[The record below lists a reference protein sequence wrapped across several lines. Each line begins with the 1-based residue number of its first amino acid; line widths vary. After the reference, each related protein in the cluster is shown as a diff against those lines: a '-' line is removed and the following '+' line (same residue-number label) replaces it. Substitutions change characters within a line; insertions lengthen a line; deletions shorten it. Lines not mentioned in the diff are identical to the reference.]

1 MIVDL
6 QYDYNYRKKARNG
19 CSGRR
24 PVFAVKGRVNVS
36 ILSSKRLLSTR
47 PILFFSLIML
57 LKSYLAW
64 MVIFEGGP
72 SWTTLLKEIPFV
84 LIVYCLIEWFASKR
98 KLLYYLIANL
108 TMTSILFAVIMYYK
122 YYGVIVTY
130 FALAQ
135 VNQVTAVKNS
145 VFSLMDP
152 YFLFIYTDVVILM
165 FLMFRKN
172 KAVEWKNSFKRKM
185 NTRLVV
191 GVLTVSLAICLF
203 NVLPNR
209 ASMNE
214 IVKAEQMGIL
224 SYEAYTIF
232 SNKEIDYVDP
242 DQISQEKINTVKK
255 TEPSAA
261 PVLQA
266 TANGKNLIILQ
277 MESMQNF
284 LVGLSIEGQEIMP
297 NLNKLVKENSY
308 FKHFYQQVGQGNTSD
323 AEFVVN
329 TSLYIPPRGAAT
341 QMYAGKEL
349 PSLPKLLKSH
359 GYDTAT
365 FHTNVVEFW
374 NRGELYKAIG
384 FDRYY
389 DAEFFGTEDTVFF
402 GASDDMLYKKT
413 IDELERMDQNDNPF
427 YAQVI
432 SMTAHHPYTIPDDK
446 RLIKLPERFDNTL
459 VGDYIVSQNY
469 ADHALGKFIEDLK
482 ARGIWDNSLIVLY
495 GDHLGLPIY
504 SLDRHEKDLMAEIY
518 SREYTYTDMINIP
531 LVIVN
536 PDKTVQPA
544 EYEQLGGQVDVL
556 PTVANLL
563 GMSLDDQVH
572 FGQDLFNQTYNI
584 LPQRYYLPSGSFLSS
599 QELFLSGSGFEDG
612 KHYPLAGDGN
622 NEENKA
628 TEDEFER
635 ALELLNLSDSYVN
648 HLPNWKKDQK

>member
-1 MIVDL
+1 M
-6 QYDYNYRKKARNG
+6 
-19 CSGRR
+19 
-24 PVFAVKGRVNVS
+24 KGRVNVS

-152 YFLFIYTDVVILM
+152 YFLFIYTDVVVLM

-374 NRGELYKAIG
+374 NRGELYNAIG

-599 QELFLSGSGFEDG
+599 QELFMSGSGFEDG

>member
-1 MIVDL
+1 M
-6 QYDYNYRKKARNG
+6 
-19 CSGRR
+19 
-24 PVFAVKGRVNVS
+24 S
-36 ILSSKRLLSTR
+36 IATIKTWFSTR
-47 PILFFSLIML
+47 PILFFSIVML

-64 MVIFEGGP
+64 MVIFEGGA
-72 SWTTLLKEIPFV
+72 SWTTLLKEVPFV
-84 LIVYCLIEWFASKR
+84 LIVYCLIEFFATKR
-98 KLLYYLIANL
+98 KMLYYLIANL
-108 TMTSILFAVIMYYK
+108 AMTSILFAVIMYYK

-152 YFLFIYTDVVILM
+152 YFLFIYTDVVIMMALM
-165 FLMFRKN
+165 LRRK
-172 KAVEWKNSFKRKM
+172 KGAEWKQAFAKRENK
-185 NTRLVV
+185 RLVLS
-191 GVLTVSLAICLF
+191 VLSVSLIICLF
-203 NVLPNR
+203 NILPNR

-224 SYEAYTIF
+224 NYEAYTILAK
-232 SNKEIDYVDP
+232 KEINYAAP
-242 DQISQEKINTVKK
+242 EEISQKGVMELKSVQ
-255 TEPSAA
+255 EPAN
-261 PVLQA
+261 PVLFG
-266 TANGKNLIILQ
+266 TAKGKNLIILQ

-284 LVGLSIEGQEIMP
+284 LVNLSIDGQEIMP

-341 QMYAGKEL
+341 QMYADKEL
-349 PSLPKLLKSH
+349 PSLPKLLKSN
-359 GYDTAT
+359 GYDTST

-402 GASDDMLYKKT
+402 GASDEMLYKKT
-413 IDELERMDQNDNPF
+413 AAELDRMNNNGKPF

-432 SMTAHHPYTIPDDK
+432 SMTAHHPYSIPDEK
-446 RLIKLPERFDNTL
+446 RLIQLPERFNNTL

-469 ADHALGKFIEDLK
+469 ADHALGEFIQDLK
-482 ARGIWDNSLIVLY
+482 DRGIWDDSLIVLY

-504 SLDRHEKDLMAEIY
+504 SLDRNEKSLMEEIY
-518 SREYTYTDMINIP
+518 GREYTYTDMINIP
-531 LVIVN
+531 LVVIN
-536 PDKTVQPA
+536 PGSSSEPA
-544 EYEQLGGQVDVL
+544 VYDQLGGQVDVL

-563 GMSLDDQVH
+563 GLPLDGQMH
-572 FGQDLFNQTYNI
+572 FGQDLHNQTYNL

-612 KHYPLAGDGN
+612 KHLPLAGDGN
-622 NEENKA
+622 TEQVA
-628 TEDEFER
+628 TEDEYER
-635 ALELLNLSDSYVN
+635 ALELLRLSDSFVN
-648 HLPNWKKDQK
+648 SLPSWKQPAE

>member
-1 MIVDL
+1 MSTIT
-6 QYDYNYRKKARNG
+6 A
-19 CSGRR
+19 
-24 PVFAVKGRVNVS
+24 
-36 ILSSKRLLSTR
+36 KRLLSTR

-64 MVIFEGGP
+64 TVIFEGGP
-72 SWTTLLKEIPFV
+72 SWTTMLKEIPFV

-98 KLLYYLIANL
+98 KFLYYTIANL
-108 TMTSILFAVIMYYK
+108 LMTSILFAVIMYYK

-130 FALAQ
+130 AALEQ

-152 YFLFIYTDVVILM
+152 YYLFIYTDVLIMLVLLFM
-165 FLMFRKN
+165 KK
-172 KAVEWKNSFKRKM
+172 KALEWKKSFSRKE
-185 NTRLVV
+185 NTRFVV
-191 GVLTVSLAICLF
+191 AVLAVSFAICLF
-203 NVLPNR
+203 NILPNR

-224 SYEAYTIF
+224 NYEAYTIF
-232 SNKEIDYVDP
+232 SDKDIDFVDQSEIT
-242 DQISQEKINTVKK
+242 QKKINEVKNI
-255 TEPSAA
+255 EQPAA
-261 PVLQA
+261 PQFQGIA
-266 TANGKNLIILQ
+266 KGKNLIILQ

-284 LVGLSIEGQEIMP
+284 LVDLKIEDQEIMP

-329 TSLYIPPRGAAT
+329 TSMYIPPRGAAT
-341 QMYAGKEL
+341 QRYADKEL
-349 PSLPKLLKSH
+349 PSLPKLLKSQ

-374 NRGELYKAIG
+374 NRGELYKAVG

-389 DAEFFGTEDTVFF
+389 DAEFFGTEDSVFF
-402 GASDDMLYKKT
+402 GASDAVLYRKT
-413 IDELERMDQNDNPF
+413 AEELQRMDEQQNPF

-446 RLIKLPERFDNTL
+446 RYLDLPERFDDTM
-459 VGDYIVSQNY
+459 VGDYLQAQHY
-469 ADHALGKFIEDLK
+469 ADQQLGIFIEDLK
-482 ARGIWDNSLIVLY
+482 ARGIWDNSVVVLY

-504 SLDRHEKDLMAEIY
+504 SLDRHEKDLMEEIY
-518 SREYTYTDMINIP
+518 GREYTYTDMINIP
-531 LVIVN
+531 LVVMN
-536 PDKTVQPA
+536 AGEEMTPA
-544 EYEQLGGQVDVL
+544 EYDHLGGQVDIL

-563 GMSLDDQVH
+563 GVSLDKQLH
-572 FGQDLFNQTYNI
+572 FGQDLFNNKAYNI

-599 QELFLSGSGFEDG
+599 QELFMSGSGFEDG
-612 KHYPLAGDGN
+612 KHYPLTGDGN
-622 NEENKA
+622 SKQEV
-628 TEDEFER
+628 TEDEFNR

-648 HLPNWKKDQK
+648 HLPSWKTEE

>member
-1 MIVDL
+1 M
-6 QYDYNYRKKARNG
+6 
-19 CSGRR
+19 
-24 PVFAVKGRVNVS
+24 S
-36 ILSSKRLLSTR
+36 IISSKRLLSTR

-98 KLLYYLIANL
+98 KLLYYLIANV

-152 YFLFIYTDVVILM
+152 YFLFIYTDVVVLM

-172 KAVEWKNSFKRKM
+172 RAVEWKNSFKRKE
-185 NTRLVV
+185 NTRFVV
-191 GVLTVSLAICLF
+191 GLLTVSLVICLF

-224 SYEAYTIF
+224 NYEAYTIF
-232 SNKEIDYVDP
+232 SNKEIEYVDS
-242 DQISQEKINTVKK
+242 DQISQEKINSVKK
-255 TEPSAA
+255 TQTPAEPL
-261 PVLQA
+261 LQA
-266 TANGKNLIILQ
+266 TAKGKNLIVLQ

-284 LVGLSIEGQEIMP
+284 LVGLEIEGQEITP

-359 GYDTAT
+359 GYDSAT

-384 FDRYY
+384 FDRFY
-389 DAEFFGTEDTVFF
+389 DAEFFGEEDTVFF

-432 SMTAHHPYTIPDDK
+432 SMTAHHPYTIPDEK
-446 RLIKLPERFDNTL
+446 RLITLPERFNNTL
-459 VGDYIVSQNY
+459 VGDYMVSQNY
-469 ADHALGKFIEDLK
+469 ADHALGTFIEDLK

-536 PDKTVQPA
+536 PDKNVQPA
-544 EYEQLGGQVDVL
+544 QYDQLGGQVDLL

-563 GMSLDDQVH
+563 GAPLDDQVH

-599 QELFLSGSGFEDG
+599 QELFMSGSGFEDG
-612 KHYPLAGDGN
+612 RHYPLAGDGN
-622 NEENKA
+622 DESKT
-628 TEDEFER
+628 TEDEFDR
-635 ALELLNLSDSYVN
+635 ALELLNLSDSFVN
-648 HLPNWKKDQK
+648 HLPNWKTEQK